1 MQRKLF
7 IAGNWKMNTNH
18 DEAVALASSLV
29 EKVGT
34 VEELDI
40 AICPPFPYLFAV
52 GEVIKNSNIALGAQD
67 VFYEDNG
74 AYTGEVSAA
83 MLKDANCK
91 FVICGHSE
99 RRHIIGESDE
109 LINRKLLKSIAEGL
123 FPILCVGE
131 LLTER
136 QAGET
141 MEVVTQQVS
150 RGLEGVSAA
159 DMKSVTIAYEPVWA
173 IGTGVNATPDQ
184 AEQVHAMIR
193 QLLGQ
198 IYDSTIARQTRIL
211 YGGSVKPS
219 NAGELLACPDI
230 DGALVGGA
238 SLKADDFCEIISRG
252 LEISRT

>member
-1 MQRKLF
+1 MQRKLL
-7 IAGNWKMNTNH
+7 IAGNWKMNTTR
-18 DEAVALASSLV
+18 DEAVALASALV

-34 VEELDI
+34 IEELDI

-52 GEVIKNSNIALGAQD
+52 GEVIEDSNIALGAQD

-99 RRHIIGESDE
+99 RRHIIGETDE

-141 MEVVTQQVS
+141 MEVVSQQVS
-150 RGLEGVSAA
+150 RGLEGVSTT

-184 AEQVHAMIR
+184 AEQVQAMIR
-193 QLLGQ
+193 QLIGQ
-198 IYDSTIARQTRIL
+198 IYDPTVAKEMRIL
-211 YGGSVKPS
+211 YGGSVKPD

-238 SLKADDFCEIISRG
+238 RVKANDFCGIINHG
-252 LEISRT
+252 LEVSQE